1 MSQNQMNKLKLIDK
15 LEIDQPIKAELKDEA
30 LSIIRKD
37 KNAGLRLNVQ
47 IDATHSGILANNRVY
62 PGRYVSTSY
71 KSYLSKDLG
80 GTSEFSVPILKHHRH
95 EEDAVGRVTSAVFIK
110 YKEGQGFDKDYANP
124 DTEETGGKGSGVV
137 KVGASITDLDTIEKI
152 VDARLLSVSSGQS
165 SKYMLCNICGK
176 DLFGRHSK
184 DDDETCPHVPGTV
197 YELDDS
203 DMLCYAVTGPLAYKE
218 ISFVN
223 IPAQSPAK
231 ITKFDWDGAKLSDSE
246 DLVISTSSRGKKSVF
261 SCVTLVD
268 SSMELDL
275 LSGKDKR
282 ANNKVLISVSEGFQT
297 RIDSLFGE
305 SSSFK
310 SSSDSVEPDDS
321 IKQDTQKLP
330 SPDVGKSEKVSVKS
344 VASVKNVADGHS
356 KTSDDKAS
364 DKKVSGLDKT
374 SENSKEKLMDLDAL
388 KASLEEMTKK
398 NKELEDKL
406 KTLTS
411 TVEGK
416 ESEIKKLNEK
426 LEADKAA
433 IAYDYANIV
442 AHFRQMLNK
451 PDTKVIDSADARKKY
466 TENLAKRSLESL
478 KDSLADIKLEWAA
491 AQTEADATKTKT
503 DVDLSKDK
511 LTSPTLAS
519 KKDSSFKKL
528 DASAV
533 LHQTFNVDGE

>member
-1 MSQNQMNKLKLIDK
+1 MSQNQMNKLKLIDR
-15 LEIDQPIKAELKDEA
+15 LEIDQPIRAELKDEA

-37 KNAGLRLNVQ
+37 KNAGLKLNVK

-62 PGRYVSTSY
+62 PGRYVSSSY

-80 GTSEFSVPILKHHRH
+80 GTAEFSVPILKHHKH
-95 EEDAVGRVTSAVFIK
+95 EEDAVGRVTSAVYIK
-110 YKEGQGFDKDYANP
+110 YKEGQSFERDYANP

-137 KVGASITDLDTIEKI
+137 KVGATIADIDTIEKI
-152 VDARLLSVSSGQS
+152 VDARILSVSSGQS
-165 SKYMLCNICGK
+165 SKYMLCNICGQ
-176 DLFGRHSK
+176 DLFGRNIK
-184 DDDETCPHVPGTV
+184 EDEEACPHVPGSV
-197 YELDDS
+197 YEIEDS
-203 DMLCYAVTGPLAYKE
+203 EMLCYAVTGPLTYKE

-246 DLVISTSSRGKKSVF
+246 NLIISTSSRGKKSLF

-275 LSGKDKR
+275 LSGKDKKT
-282 ANNKVLISVSEGFQT
+282 NNKVLISVSEGFQT

-321 IKQDTQKLP
+321 KKQDNQKLP

-364 DKKVSGLDKT
+364 DKNVSGLDKT
-374 SENSKEKLMDLDAL
+374 SNNSKEKLMDLETL

-398 NKELEDKL
+398 NKDLDDKV
-406 KTLTS
+406 KNLTS

-416 ESEIKKLNEK
+416 ESEIKKLNDRIA
-426 LEADKAA
+426 ADKAA
-433 IAYDYANIV
+433 VALDYAEIV
-442 AHFRQMLNK
+442 AHFRQLLNK
-451 PDTKVIDSADARKKY
+451 PDTKVIDSEDARKKY
-466 TENLAKRSLESL
+466 IDNLAKRSTESL

-491 AQTEADATKTKT
+491 AQTEADASKKKTE
-503 DVDLSKDK
+503 VDLSKDK
-511 LTSPTLAS
+511 LASPTLAS
-519 KKDSSFKKL
+519 KKDTSAKKL
-528 DASAV
+528 DASAA
-533 LHQTFNVDGE
+533 LSKAFNVDGE

>member
-1 MSQNQMNKLKLIDK
+1 MNKLKLIDK
-15 LEIDQPIKAELKDEA
+15 LEIDQPIRAELKDEA

-37 KNAGLRLNVQ
+37 KNSGLKLNIQ

-62 PGRYVSTSY
+62 PGKYVSSSY
-71 KSYLSKDLG
+71 RSYLSKDLG

-95 EEDAVGRVTSAVFIK
+95 EEDAVGRVTSAVFVK
-110 YKEGQGFDKDYANP
+110 YKEGTSFERDYANP

-137 KVGASITDLDTIEKI
+137 KVGATITDLDTIEKI
-152 VDARLLSVSSGQS
+152 VDARLLSVSSGQA

-176 DLFGRHSK
+176 DLFGRPLSK
-184 DDDETCPHVPGTV
+184 DEDEETCAHVPGSI
-197 YELDDS
+197 YEVEDS
-203 DMLCYAVTGPLAYKE
+203 EMLCYAVTGPLIYKE

-231 ITKFDWDGAKLSDSE
+231 VTKFDWDGAKLSDSE
-246 DLVISTSSRGKKSVF
+246 DLVISTSSRGKKSLF

-275 LSGKDKR
+275 LSGKDKKT
-282 ANNKVLISVSEGFQT
+282 NNKVLISVSEGFQT

-321 IKQDTQKLP
+321 KKQDNQKLP

-364 DKKVSGLDKT
+364 DKNVSGLDKT
-374 SENSKEKLMDLDAL
+374 SNNSKEKLMDLETL
-388 KASLEEMTKK
+388 KASIEEMTKK
-398 NKELEDKL
+398 NKDLEDKL

-416 ESEIKKLNEK
+416 ESEIKKLNDR
-426 LEADKAA
+426 LTADKAA
-433 IAYDYANIV
+433 VALDYAEIV
-442 AHFRQMLNK
+442 AHFRQLLNK
-451 PDTKVIDSADARKKY
+451 PDTKVIDSEDARKKY
-466 TENLAKRSLESL
+466 IDNLAKRSTESL

-491 AQTEADATKTKT
+491 AQIEADASKKKTE
-503 DVDLSKDK
+503 VDLSKDK
-511 LTSPTLAS
+511 LASPTLAG
-519 KKDSSFKKL
+519 KKDASQKKL

-533 LHQTFNVDGE
+533 LSKAFNVDGE

>member
-1 MSQNQMNKLKLIDK
+1 MNKLKLIDR
-15 LEIDQPIKAELKDEA
+15 LEIDQPIRAELKDEA

-37 KNAGLRLNVQ
+37 KNAGLKLNVK

-62 PGRYVSTSY
+62 PGRYVSSSY

-80 GTSEFSVPILKHHRH
+80 GTAEFSVPILKHHKH
-95 EEDAVGRVTSAVFIK
+95 EEDAVGRVTSAVYIK
-110 YKEGQGFDKDYANP
+110 YKEGQSFERDYANP

-137 KVGASITDLDTIEKI
+137 KVGATIADIDTIEKI
-152 VDARLLSVSSGQS
+152 VDARILSVSSGQS
-165 SKYMLCNICGK
+165 SKYMLCNICGQ
-176 DLFGRHSK
+176 DLFGRNIK
-184 DDDETCPHVPGTV
+184 EDEEACPHVPGSV
-197 YELDDS
+197 YEIEDS
-203 DMLCYAVTGPLAYKE
+203 EMLCYAVTGPLTYKE

-246 DLVISTSSRGKKSVF
+246 NLIISTSSRGKKSLF

-275 LSGKDKR
+275 LSGKDKKT
-282 ANNKVLISVSEGFQT
+282 NNKVLISVSEGFQT

-321 IKQDTQKLP
+321 KKQDNQKLP

-364 DKKVSGLDKT
+364 DKNVSGLDKT
-374 SENSKEKLMDLDAL
+374 SNNSKEKLMDLETL

-398 NKELEDKL
+398 NKDLDDKV
-406 KTLTS
+406 KNLTS

-416 ESEIKKLNEK
+416 ESEIKKLNDRIA
-426 LEADKAA
+426 ADKAA
-433 IAYDYANIV
+433 VALDYAEIV
-442 AHFRQMLNK
+442 AHFRQLLNK
-451 PDTKVIDSADARKKY
+451 PDTKVIDSEDARKKY
-466 TENLAKRSLESL
+466 IDNLAKRSTESL

-491 AQTEADATKTKT
+491 AQTEADASKKKTE
-503 DVDLSKDK
+503 VDLSKDK
-511 LTSPTLAS
+511 LASPTLAS
-519 KKDSSFKKL
+519 KKDTSAKKL
-528 DASAV
+528 DASAA
-533 LHQTFNVDGE
+533 LSKAFNVDGE